1 MLNRCVVTVT
11 AKEPFLHWLR
21 SILREDATTLN
32 EVNLDASAYLLP
44 DYQDDDERQ
53 LLLAR
58 YYDLIF
64 ERELFGWW
72 TEEEDWPQRL
82 QTARDLPLPHSQTS
96 QLNWRSDPMARTV
109 TIGLADGALGSASL
123 PDLP

>member
-58 YYDLIF
+58 YFDLIF
-64 ERELFGWW
+64 ERELFGWC
-72 TEEEDWPQRL
+72 TVEEDWPQN
-82 QTARDLPLPHSQTS
+82 RDLLLFTRWFDVEFHS
-96 QLNWRSDPMARTV
+96 V
-109 TIGLADGALGSASL
+109 IV
-123 PDLP
+123 DLVDDELWDDE